1 MWVIGSME
9 NDMALEN
16 THSLMENDILVIGR
30 MVSEKD
36 LDEGTLFPV
45 IGMKDTGSVIKRTA
59 PEFIITLTENQ

>member
-1 MWVIGSME
+1 
-9 NDMALEN
+9 
-16 THSLMENDILVIGR
+16 

-59 PEFIITLTENQ
+59 PEFIITLTVLIICVMKDG